1 MRIRTGVGI
10 ATVIILG
17 SGLFLAGYYGMVRGF
32 RAPEEPSHLEAR
44 NLRRMA
50 IPSDAKAMT
59 NPYPFV
65 PEKLPAAQDHWVAHC
80 SLCHAL
86 DGTGDSPIGRNLY
99 PKPPDMRAAP
109 TQELS
114 DGEIYHIIS
123 NGIRFTGMPAWG
135 NEDSSEDIWDLVSF
149 IRRLPHLSPEELKLL
164 EQKAAGGQTGGETQ
178 PQGHSHA
185 PGTPPHTH

>member
-17 SGLFLAGYYGMVRGF
+17 SGLFLAAYYGMVRGF
-32 RAPEEPSHLEAR
+32 RATEEPSRLEAR

-59 NPYPFV
+59 NPYPFG

-86 DGTGDSPIGRNLY
+86 DGTGESPIERNLY
-99 PKPPDMRAAP
+99 PKPPDM
-109 TQELS
+109 
-114 DGEIYHIIS
+114 
-123 NGIRFTGMPAWG
+123 
-135 NEDSSEDIWDLVSF
+135 
-149 IRRLPHLSPEELKLL
+149 
-164 EQKAAGGQTGGETQ
+164 
-178 PQGHSHA
+178 
-185 PGTPPHTH
+185 